1 MLIYAKFDINAGE
14 ELNISYIGFDPCC
27 ETRQLSLNVYGFE
40 CDCARCML
48 DKRQADH
55 FYKKER
61 NEILKKV
68 LVDIFK
74 FGKNI
79 KVMEIFLIFWKAL
92 YFVTGAR

>member
-40 CDCARCML
+40 CDCVRCML

-68 LVDIFK
+68 ILVDIFK
-74 FGKNI
+74 FGKN
-79 KVMEIFLIFWKAL
+79 M
-92 YFVTGAR
+92 

>member
-40 CDCARCML
+40 CDCVRCML

-55 FYKKER
+55 FYMKER

-68 LVDIFK
+68 ILK
-74 FGKNI
+74 KL
-79 KVMEIFLIFWKAL
+79 IFLNLGKICRLRKF
-92 YFVTGAR
+92 F